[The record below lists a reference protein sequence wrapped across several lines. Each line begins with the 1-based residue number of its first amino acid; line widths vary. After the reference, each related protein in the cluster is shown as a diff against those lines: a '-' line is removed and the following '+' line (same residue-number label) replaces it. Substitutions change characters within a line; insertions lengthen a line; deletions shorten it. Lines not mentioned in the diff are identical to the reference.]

1 MGKPV
6 AMVGTGQKYDDL
18 EPFQAEA
25 IVKNLIG

>member
-1 MGKPV
+1 
-6 AMVGTGQKYDDL
+6 MVGTGQKYDDL